1 MAADSEQEQSAFEE
15 KFFLVFLK
23 IGRVQIGKE
32 FYWKK
37 VFLEGQQIPNKNKVF
52 SKKSFS

>member
-37 VFLEGQQIPNKNKVF
+37 
-52 SKKSFS
+52 SFS